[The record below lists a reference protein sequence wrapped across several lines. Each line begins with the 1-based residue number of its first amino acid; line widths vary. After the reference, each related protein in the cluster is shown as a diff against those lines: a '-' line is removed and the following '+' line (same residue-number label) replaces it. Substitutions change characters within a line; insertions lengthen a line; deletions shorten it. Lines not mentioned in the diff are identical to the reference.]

1 MASVGKWVAAAA
13 VSVSLMGGSALA
25 QDKTSLTTE
34 KDKVSYAIGL
44 DVGRSFEPV
53 APFLDVAAFKR
64 GVQTIFKG
72 GQPTQTEEQA
82 KAADAAL
89 RQNIAAGQGQ
99 RQQGM
104 PPGMSP
110 PAVDKEQ
117 VGLMLGERAV
127 GPSLAPLKDE
137 VDLDVLVQAMQT
149 QFSKGTALLSDAEAQ
164 ATMQAFIASRQ
175 QRMGEKNR
183 TEGAAFLSKNKTE
196 KGVVTTPSGLQ
207 YTVLRQGSGERPTA
221 TSRVRVNYEGK
232 LLDGTVFDSSYKRGQ
247 PAEFGLNQVIAGW
260 TEGLSLM
267 PVGSKYRFW
276 IPSQLGYGAEGAPG
290 GTIGPDAMLTFDVE
304 LMGIVQ

>member
-1 MASVGKWVAAAA
+1 
-13 VSVSLMGGSALA
+13 MGGSALA
-25 QDKTSLTTE
+25 QEKTSLTTE

-72 GQPTQTEEQA
+72 GQPTQTEAQA
-82 KAADAAL
+82 QAADAAL
-89 RQNIAAGQGQ
+89 RQNISATQGQ

-127 GPSLAPLKDE
+127 GPSLAPLKDD

-149 QFSKGTALLSDAEAQ
+149 RFAKGTALLSDAEAQ
-164 ATMQAFIASRQ
+164 ATMQAFIATRQ
-175 QRMGEKNR
+175 QRVTEKNR

-196 KGVVTTPSGLQ
+196 KGVITTPSGLQ

-232 LLDGTVFDSSYKRGQ
+232 LLDGTVFDSSYQRGQ